1 MRKFL
6 LLKILC
12 LMFTWGQVWAQ
23 EKVVTGKVTSEEDGA
38 SLPGVNVVVKGTATG
53 AVTDVDGNYTVSI
66 PRSGSVL
73 VFSFVGY
80 TTVERTVDGA
90 TVVDIQM
97 SADAKQLSEIIVTGQ
112 GAGME
117 RDRIATTVDVVTAEK
132 LKNVPMIRLDQ
143 LLQSQLPNTQINLS
157 SGAPGTTSIIRSRGI
172 VSALKSTTPVIYID
186 GVRVDNLNT
195 ASALSLGTGGAQSS
209 ALSDIPVEDIERIE
223 FVKGGA
229 ATTLY
234 GSDAA
239 NGVIQIFTKRGKAGQ
254 SAFTFETQLGSIQ
267 GTRDFLK
274 FKETSEIGFRPGF
287 IQSYRIGASGGSE
300 ALTYSFSG
308 NIYDDNSFTEGY
320 TQRRYNLRG
329 SLNAKLNAKTN
340 YNLSAAFASNG
351 FTRLQNANSSF
362 DRLYGIEQGQ
372 HGNPANWDE
381 TKRQEVEKLVE
392 DVARLTDWHENILR
406 FQNSH
411 SFIYNPVHDVTI
423 NATIGLDYRF
433 SRQRNIQTNAYLI
446 AQGSVAPGT
455 TNQGNINVADR
466 NFLSTTGSLNAQW
479 NKTAGS
485 WSFITTVGSQFFRD
499 FDRQSLITSTG
510 VIDGIKS
517 INSGT
522 RSATDFV
529 STVVNYGF
537 YAAENMGFKD
547 RYYLDLGL
555 RVDYNTAFGKDVGG
569 QYFPKAGIS
578 YVLSS
583 ESFMEDIK
591 NVVSFAKLRV
601 TYGEAGNFPPPF
613 TRDRLV
619 LVSPYNNQPAFQ
631 PGQPGDDNLKPE
643 RTKTLEF
650 GTDLRL
656 LNDKISIGL
665 TYFDAK
671 TVDALFTAPFAAS
684 TGEDNQTRN
693 LGEISNKGLEISA
706 NVQVLSTDNFELSV
720 NASANTTKNKVLSS
734 GGAPEFGIGGF
745 TFLGPFVKEGQPV
758 GYLRGGKP
766 TFAADG
772 SLASVENNAY
782 LGKPLPD
789 LYGSLGLNLT
799 YKKGL
804 SLYVSG
810 DYQQG
815 AEIANPNETLRFANG
830 IGDDRV
836 PAAAG
841 TNFFNL
847 AQVWVEDAN
856 YLKIRNITLSYSL
869 PSRLFNNKVKNAS
882 ISFSAINPLNFVS
895 SKYID
900 PEVTGSGAPALLPGT
915 NTQTQQAVTVGG
927 FVYGTFSAPRQFI
940 GTLRFSL

>member
-1 MRKFL
+1 
-6 LLKILC
+6 
-12 LMFTWGQVWAQ
+12 
-23 EKVVTGKVTSEEDGA
+23 
-38 SLPGVNVVVKGTATG
+38 LPGVSVVVKGTATG
-53 AVTDVDGNYTVSI
+53 AVTDVDGNYTVSV
-66 PRSGSVL
+66 PSPGSVL

-80 TTVERTVDGA
+80 TTVEREVGSSS
-90 TVVDIQM
+90 VMDIRM
-97 SADAKQLSEIIVTGQ
+97 STDARQLSEIIVTGQ

-132 LKNVPMIRLDQ
+132 LKNVPIVRLDQ

-195 ASALSLGTGGAQSS
+195 AGALSLATGGAQSS

-267 GTRDFLK
+267 GTTDFLK
-274 FKETSEIGFRPGF
+274 YKQTSEIGFRPGF
-287 IQSYRIGASGGSE
+287 MQSYRIGASGGGE

-320 TQRRYNLRG
+320 TQRRYNIRG
-329 SLNAKLNAKTN
+329 SMNARLNSKVN
-340 YNLSAAFASNG
+340 YNMSGAYTSNG

-362 DRLYGIEQGQ
+362 DRLYGMEQGQ
-372 HGNPANWDE
+372 QGDPNTWDE
-381 TKRQEVEKLVE
+381 AKRQQVEQLVS
-392 DVARLTDWHENILR
+392 DVARLTDWTENIVR

-455 TNQGNINVADR
+455 TNQGSINIADR
-466 NFLSTTGSLNAQW
+466 NFLSTTGSLNVQW
-479 NKTAGS
+479 NKSVGAL
-485 WSFITTVGSQFFRD
+485 SFITTVGSQFFRD
-499 FDRQSLITSTG
+499 FDRQGLVTSTG
-510 VIDGIKS
+510 VVDGLKT
-517 INSGT
+517 INAGT
-522 RSATDFV
+522 KSATDYIN
-529 STVVNYGF
+529 TVVNYGF
-537 YAAENMGFKD
+537 YVAENIGFKE
-547 RYYLDLGL
+547 RYFLDLGL
-555 RVDYNTAFGKDVGG
+555 RVDYNTAFGEDVGG
-569 QYFPKAGIS
+569 QYFPKAGLS
-578 YVLSS
+578 YVLSN
-583 ESFMEDIK
+583 ESFMNDIR
-591 NVVSFAKLRV
+591 NVLSYIKLRAS
-601 TYGEAGNFPPPF
+601 YGEAGNFPPPF
-613 TRDRLV
+613 ARDKLALV
-619 LVSPYNNQPAFQ
+619 NVYMEGPAFQ
-631 PGQPGDDNLKPE
+631 PGQPGDPNLKPE
-643 RTKTLEF
+643 RTKTLEL
-650 GTDLRL
+650 GTDFRL
-656 LNDKISIGL
+656 LNDKISIGF

-671 TVDALFTAPFAAS
+671 TIDALFTAPFAAS
-684 TGEDNQTRN
+684 LGQDNQPLN

-706 NVQVLSTDNFELSV
+706 NVQVLTTDNFELSV
-720 NASANTTKNKVLSS
+720 NASANTIKNKVISS
-734 GGAPEFGIGGF
+734 GGAPEFSIGGF

-789 LYGSLGLNLT
+789 VYGSLGLNFT
-799 YKKGL
+799 YKRSL

-810 DYQQG
+810 DYQKG
-815 AEIANPNETLRFANG
+815 AQIANPNETLRFANG

-836 PAAAG
+836 PPAAG

-847 AQVWVEDAN
+847 AQVWVENAD
-856 YLKIRNITLSYSL
+856 YTKIRNITLSYSL
-869 PSRLFNNKVKNAS
+869 PSKLFNNKVKNAS
-882 ISFSAINPLNFVS
+882 ISFSAINPLNFV
-895 SKYID
+895 KTDYVD
-900 PEVTGSGAPALLPGT
+900 PEVTGSGAPATLPGT
-915 NTQTQQAVTVGG
+915 NTPTQQAVTVGG
-927 FVYGTFSAPRQFI
+927 FVYGTFSAPRQFV